1 MLKFKY
7 TTLAKPLG
15 GNDLHS
21 EASRYLMTDKTQLDI
36 AFFYM
41 VCTQLESDGG
51 AKLTFLGNPPPLL
64 GAHTCNK
71 GQDCERSEFK
81 NNYRAS
87 VQFFS
92 QEVLN
97 NSLYLTNSPGVHK

>member
-21 EASRYLMTDKTQLDI
+21 EASRYLMTDNTQLDI

-41 VCTQLESDGG
+41 TCTQLESDGG
-51 AKLTFLGNPPPLL
+51 AKLIFL

-71 GQDCERSEFK
+71 GQDCERPEFK
-81 NNYRAS
+81 NNYRVS
-87 VQFFS
+87 IQLFS

-97 NSLYLTNSPGVHK
+97 SSLYLTNSPGVHK